1 MSQTPKSPYPAEI
14 TGGGVVL
21 ALTPDELYFETV
33 KALPAEEL
41 AALIAGHNL
50 EPVAEPASLFG
61 GSVNSA
67 FPDRRWVRILD
78 DTQPQAVA
86 SELEADDRVKLASPV
101 YHRPDLPF
109 KTALS
114 FSDLVLVKY
123 RGAGRPV
130 TDIAGAAGAGGLQIA
145 GEIEQPDGDLLQ
157 LRLPAPKENDALDV
171 AGQLSGLA
179 GVTDVHP
186 DWMQLISALATTPDD
201 PLFSQQWDMTQID
214 APQGW
219 SLSEGS
225 ASVVIAIVDTGCDLG
240 HEDLSGKYVT
250 VAQRRDVVA
259 GTNTPWDDV
268 GHGTCCASIAAAAT
282 NNGLGAAGVGWN
294 CEIMPIKLLNGTQ
307 IMSEADIVAAI
318 NWAVA
323 NGANVVSM
331 SWYWTGTTGN
341 ADTAFAAAA
350 TAGLV
355 LCAASGNFDIALITY
370 PATNPNI
377 MAIGASDKS
386 DQRKSSAS
394 PDGECWGSDYGPQL
408 SVLAPGVLCWAANN
422 TDGLPGLA
430 TNDGGPMTVACVDYS
445 SSGTTD
451 GKYFALM
458 NGTSAATPHVAGL
471 AGLLL
476 SAYPG
481 LTNKQVRNIIE
492 QSADKT
498 GGYAY
503 ANDGVHDN
511 GSWNAEPGYGRIN
524 VFHALDYAD
533 VFIKAFPSDTGARPI
548 SVVFWA
554 SSDIVIRQ
562 QDDGIFANQPAV
574 AGRDNYVYVRVNNAG
589 PNTARNVTV
598 NARAA
603 AFLGTQFSYPG
614 DFTAVDASHLLP
626 TGLVTKFASLPAGT
640 SAIAK
645 FKLTAAQVSL
655 IYTDAWHSCLIASV
669 SADNDYGSGDG
680 PNVWENNNL
689 GQLNFSVVAG
699 GGGMGAAGALSLP
712 FVTGNARDLDR
723 YYELVID
730 RSALPTDA
738 ELVLNPSPA
747 AGLFPALG
755 SAGSNGGS
763 AVCKPFTT
771 TFLDRTRITARFCD
785 CEGVLTLAAGSSF
798 TCSEDLADELAI
810 SGGSVIWQ
818 DGVQVVRLRA
828 AVAVIGIPKGSG
840 EIRVMDASLRLDPG
854 TPPGSYQVVVSQR
867 NIAGQTVGGVTY
879 QVTVS

>member
-1 MSQTPKSPYPAEI
+1 VSTTQKSPYPAEI

-33 KALPAEEL
+33 QALPAEEL
-41 AALIAGHNL
+41 AALIARHNL
-50 EPVAEPASLFG
+50 EPVAEPGSLFG
-61 GSVNSA
+61 GSVNRA

-78 DTQPQAVA
+78 GAQPRAVA
-86 SELEADDRVKLASPV
+86 AALEADDRVRLASPV
-101 YHRPDLPF
+101 YNRPDLPF

-123 RGAGRPV
+123 RGAGRPI
-130 TDIAGAAGAGGLQIA
+130 TDIAGAAGTDGLEIA
-145 GEIEQPDGDLLQ
+145 AEIEQPDGDLLR
-157 LRLPAPKENDALDV
+157 LRLPAPKQSDALDI

-179 GVTDVHP
+179 GVTEVHP
-186 DWMQLISALATTPDD
+186 DWMQLISALAITPDD
-201 PLFSQQWDMTQID
+201 PLFSQEWDMTQID

-240 HEDLSGKYVT
+240 HEDLSGKYVP

-259 GTNTPWDDV
+259 GTSTPNDDF

-282 NNGLGAAGVGWN
+282 SNGLGAAGVGWG
-294 CEIMPIKLLNGTQ
+294 CEIMPIRMLQNA
-307 IMSEADIVAAI
+307 IINSEADIVAAI
-318 NWAVA
+318 NWAA
-323 NGANVVSM
+323 GNGANVVSM
-331 SWYWTGTTGN
+331 SWYWTGTTSN

-355 LCAASGNFDIALITY
+355 LCAASGNFDSPTITY

-377 MAIGASDKS
+377 MAIGASDKI
-386 DQRKSSAS
+386 DQRKSPAS
-394 PDGECWGSDYGPQL
+394 PDGECWGSDYGPQQ
-408 SVLAPGVLCWAANN
+408 SVIAPGVQCWAANN
-422 TDGLPGLA
+422 TDGGA
-430 TNDGGPMTVACVDYS
+430 SFNDNDGGPITWACVSYP
-445 SSGTTD
+445 SSGTSD
-451 GKYFALM
+451 EKYFALM

-481 LTNKQVRNIIE
+481 LTRTQVRNIIE
-492 QSADKT
+492 QTADKT

-503 ANDGVHDN
+503 ANDGVHNN

-524 VFHALDYAD
+524 VFRALDYAD
-533 VFIKAFPSDTGARPI
+533 VFIRAFPSDTGSRPV
-548 SVVFWA
+548 SGVFWA

-574 AGRDNYVYVRVNNAG
+574 AGQDNYVYVRINNAG
-589 PNTARNVTV
+589 PNAARNVTV
-598 NARAA
+598 SARAV

-614 DFTAVDASHLLP
+614 DFTAVDATHLLP
-626 TGLVTKFASLPAGT
+626 AGLLTSFSGLPAGT
-640 SAIAK
+640 TAIAK
-645 FKLTAAQVSL
+645 FRLTAAQVGM

-669 SADNDYGSGDG
+669 SADNDYGSGEG

-689 GQLNFSVVAG
+689 GQLNFSVVASG
-699 GGGMGAAGALSLP
+699 GAMSAGGALSLP
-712 FVTGNARDLDR
+712 FVTGNAHDPDR

-730 RSALPTDA
+730 RSALPADA
-738 ELVLNPSPA
+738 ELVLDPSPA

-755 SAGSNGGS
+755 PAGSDGGS
-763 AVCKPFTT
+763 AGCKPFVT
-771 TFLDRTRITARFCD
+771 TFLDRTRITARFCECD
-785 CEGVLTLAAGSSF
+785 GVLTLASGSTF
-798 TCSEDLADELAI
+798 TCAEDLADQLAI
-810 SGGSVIWQ
+810 SGGSVGWQ
-818 DGVQVVRLRA
+818 DGVQVVRVEA
-828 AVAVIGIPKGSG
+828 AVAVIGIPRASG
-840 EIRVMDASLRLDPG
+840 EIRVMEASLTLAHG
-854 TPPGSYQVVVSQR
+854 TPAGAYRVVVSQR
-867 NIAGQTVGGVTY
+867 NISGQTVGGVTY